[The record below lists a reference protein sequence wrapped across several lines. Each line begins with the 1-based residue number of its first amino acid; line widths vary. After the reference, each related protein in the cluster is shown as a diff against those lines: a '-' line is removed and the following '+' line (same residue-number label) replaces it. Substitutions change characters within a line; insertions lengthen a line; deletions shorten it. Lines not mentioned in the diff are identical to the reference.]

1 MCTHPFAKKALT
13 LHLTRSEGHE
23 RYFGCNLMHRKV
35 LASSHQ
41 HLTAEAP
48 ELAQCGVEPVQTR
61 ENVDEAL
68 KRPGT
73 TLVVVNS
80 VCGCAAGSA
89 RPGVTRAL
97 QHSTIPDHLTT
108 VFAGVDRET
117 TERAREHMVGVA
129 PSSPSVALF
138 KDGELVHMLERR
150 HIEMMND
157 EMVAQNLTE
166 AFDKYCSRQGPS
178 VLREE
183 YEKVVHARQ
192 CGSSVLPWCIT
203 PDNSKGIS
211 RLRF

>member
-1 MCTHPFAKKALT
+1 MATTNKVKGWT
-13 LHLTRSEGHE
+13 GV
-23 RYFGCNLMHRKV
+23 LMTEDS
-35 LASSHQ
+35 SSHWPIKRRYVYSETSRRAG
-41 HLTAEAP
+41 LRVR
-48 ELAQCGVEPVQTR
+48 LYFWTR
-61 ENVDEAL
+61 RVP
-68 KRPGT
+68 R
-73 TLVVVNS
+73 S
-80 VCGCAAGSA
+80 Q
-89 RPGVTRAL
+89 GVTRAL

-108 VFAGVDRET
+108 VFAGVDREA

-183 YEKVVHARQ
+183 YEKMVHARQ
-192 CGSSVLPWCIT
+192 CGSSVPLFDPLS
-203 PDNSKGIS
+203 NH
-211 RLRF
+211 

>member
-1 MCTHPFAKKALT
+1 MQPLYD
-13 LHLTRSEGHE
+13 SEGVRPMWE
-23 RYFGCNLMHRKV
+23 
-35 LASSHQ
+35 
-41 HLTAEAP
+41 
-48 ELAQCGVEPVQTR
+48 ELAQCGVKPVQTR

-108 VFAGVDRET
+108 VFAGVDREA

-192 CGSSVLPWCIT
+192 CGSSVPLFDPLS
-203 PDNSKGIS
+203 NH
-211 RLRF
+211 